1 MPFVAGAIS
10 PCVLTTERLVLVPAE
25 EKHGDALW
33 TAVEM
38 SLPDLRPWLVW
49 TAETSRAAVVDFIAS
64 RPAAWDAGS
73 GYTFTVTEGGN
84 VIGLASLAVH
94 NPALTQGEVGYWLR
108 SDRAGRGLM
117 TEAARAVR
125 DFAFDVAGR
134 HRLNLR
140 AGAGNVAS
148 QRVAEK
154 IGFTREG
161 MMRHG
166 GSGAEG
172 HYDAYLYGML
182 ASDPRP

>member
-1 MPFVAGAIS
+1 MALRIPFQS
-10 PCVLTTERLVLVPAE
+10 LTTPSLVLVPAE
-25 EKHGDALW
+25 EEHGPALW
-33 TAVEM
+33 SAVES

-49 TAETSRAAVVDFIAS
+49 TGATSRLAVTDFIAT
-64 RPAAWDAGS
+64 RPAAWEAGS
-73 GYTFTVTEGGN
+73 GYTFAVTEGSE
-84 VIGLASLAVH
+84 VIGLASMAAH
-94 NPALTQGEVGYWLR
+94 NPALTQGEIGYWLR

-125 DFAFDVAGR
+125 DFSFDVAGR

-140 AGAGNVAS
+140 AGVGNLAS

-161 MMRHG
+161 MMRQG
-166 GSGAEG
+166 GSGAEA